1 MLTASTYPRRRVLQA
16 LQGVKEAV
24 KFTNLGL
31 ENYLKEPRE
40 RLLAAARSMDID
52 LIEAI
57 RKTTIA
63 AKKEKQGEEQ
73 FLAGK
78 KMMHGQ
84 FLRQTKAVGNQ
95 DRWQWF
101 RNGALKRE
109 TESLTFASQGQAIR
123 TNVIKGKID
132 KSQEQTKCRKC
143 SRADETINHIVC
155 ECPKF
160 AQREYKRRHDL
171 IGKHIHQEICRANGI
186 HVKSK

>member
-24 KFTNLGL
+24 KLTNLGL

-78 KMMHGQ
+78 K
-84 FLRQTKAVGNQ
+84 
-95 DRWQWF
+95 
-101 RNGALKRE
+101 
-109 TESLTFASQGQAIR
+109 
-123 TNVIKGKID
+123 
-132 KSQEQTKCRKC
+132 
-143 SRADETINHIVC
+143 
-155 ECPKF
+155 
-160 AQREYKRRHDL
+160 
-171 IGKHIHQEICRANGI
+171 
-186 HVKSK
+186 